1 MRPASLLRPL
11 FAVLLAAAIA
21 LSAGAGA
28 ATAASMPDGRGAA
41 AAVAG
46 GSVTT
51 DGAAEGAAERARD
64 LRLAA
69 ERARDV
75 RLPAAG
81 EAAVAEVQ
89 VRSAPRR
96 DSRRLETMDRLRS
109 DYRPTVFFVFGRE
122 RRDDGTWLRIR
133 VPGRPNGQ
141 TGWVQAGA
149 LRGLRYVGGR
159 ELVVD
164 RSRREIRLVKGRRT
178 VLHAPLAV
186 GKPGAPTPLGS
197 FYLTAAFHPSDSFL
211 GPWAFE
217 TSAYSALSDWPG
229 GGIVGL
235 HGTSEPSS
243 IGHAAS
249 HGCLRVHNDVIMKLK
264 RMVGPGT
271 PLLIKR

>member
-1 MRPASLLRPL
+1 MRRVVV
-11 FAVLLAAAIA
+11 AVIGLAALLAAVSPGA
-21 LSAGAGA
+21 SAAV
-28 ATAASMPDGRGAA
+28 TPPPASGGSDRAA
-41 AAVAG
+41 AEKR
-46 GSVTT
+46 
-51 DGAAEGAAERARD
+51 AA
-64 LRLAA
+64 
-69 ERARDV
+69 DV

-81 EAAVAEVQ
+81 EAAISKVQ

-96 DSRRLETMDRLRS
+96 DSHRVETMGRLRS

-122 RRDDGTWLRIR
+122 RRDDGLWLRIR
-133 VPGRPNGQ
+133 VPGRPNGR
-141 TGWVQAGA
+141 TGWVQASA
-149 LRGLRYVGGR
+149 LSGLHYVGGL

-164 RSRREIRLVKGRRT
+164 RSKREIRLQRGRRT
-178 VLHAPLAV
+178 VLHASLAV
-186 GKPGAPTPLGS
+186 GRPSAPTPLGS
-197 FYLTAAFHPSDSFL
+197 YYLTAAFHPTDSFL